1 MLDNTNVKGNVQ
13 MDLEQLVNKK
23 MDIERRRERLLGK
36 LEAARTSLTELDK
49 RLLERGIN
57 PDTLEDEITRLKEE
71 RQKAITELNQALL
84 EAEQVIT
91 RIESRVDSL

>member
-1 MLDNTNVKGNVQ
+1 

-36 LEAARTSLTELDK
+36 LEAARSSLLELDK
-49 RLLERGIN
+49 RLVERGIN
-57 PDTLEDEITRLKEE
+57 PDTLEDEINRLKAE
-71 RQKAITELNQALL
+71 RQEAITKLNEALL
-84 EAEQVIT
+84 DAEQVIT

>member
-1 MLDNTNVKGNVQ
+1 

-36 LEAARTSLTELDK
+36 LEAARSSLSELDK

-57 PDTLEDEITRLKEE
+57 PDTLEDEINRLKAE
-71 RQKAITELNQALL
+71 RQQAITKLNEALL

>member
-1 MLDNTNVKGNVQ
+1 

-36 LEAARTSLTELDK
+36 LEAARASLTELDK

>member
-1 MLDNTNVKGNVQ
+1 

-23 MDIERRRERLLGK
+23 LDIERRRERLLGK
-36 LEAARTSLTELDK
+36 LEAARSSLLELDK
-49 RLLERGIN
+49 RLVERGIN
-57 PDTLEDEITRLKEE
+57 PDTLEDEINRLKAE
-71 RQKAITELNQALL
+71 RQEAINKLNEALL